1 MNISHRKLTSTLIAA
16 AVLGYMPLAL
26 AQAWPSKPIRF
37 VVPYTAGGATDVGA
51 RIVAEQVTRL
61 LGQPVV
67 VDNRPGATGAIGV
80 GEVARAAPDGYT
92 ILIAADLLTTM
103 KLAQKNITW
112 DPITSFEP
120 ISQIAIQPL
129 VIAGS
134 ASLGANSIAE
144 LVQLARREP
153 GTIAYSSS
161 GLGSTHHLAGELLS
175 SQLGIKLVHV
185 PYKGS
190 SDAFKDLLG
199 GQIPLGVIG
208 SSVLAPYVNNDRIKL
223 LAVTTKEK
231 VAALPNTP
239 TLNATV
245 APGFDVKTWL
255 GALAPAGTDPVIVKR
270 LSEAIQTGLA
280 TPAAKDKLA
289 TLGLDV
295 VGSSPEDFRGVI
307 KRDVDRWS
315 LLVKNANL
323 KLQ

>member
-67 VDNRPGATGAIGV
+67 VDN
-80 GEVARAAPDGYT
+80 RAAPDGYT